1 MLFNVNDAQFEEKVL
16 QNQRPVLV
24 DGWAPSCKPCVGM
37 HPVLEALAAEF
48 EGRIDVAKID
58 VDQIAET
65 ARAYGIRS
73 LPTWMMVNKGVVLGK
88 KLGVMPRQQI
98 VDWMHGLLGDDAAS
112 RTSP

>member
-16 QNQRPVLV
+16 RNQRPVLV

-37 HPVLEALAAEF
+37 HPVLEALAAEY
-48 EGRIDVAKID
+48 EGRVDVAKID
-58 VDQIAET
+58 VDQNAAT

-73 LPTWMMVNKGVVLGK
+73 LPTLMMVHNGVVLGK

-98 VDWMHGLLGDDAAS
+98 VDWMQGLLGDGAAS
-112 RTSP
+112 GAST